1 MHNNEKI
8 GVGILTCNRKQN
20 CKVLFDCLASC
31 IKYKIIDELILVKN
45 REFEYDNFDFEH
57 IETNNIKYL
66 NVKEDVGVGY
76 CKNAA
81 FLHLLNKNCDH
92 IFLIEDDTII
102 KDPIVFAKYIDTA
115 KHFKMEHLV
124 FGYGSGGSELD
135 EFNENACAPICTIQY
150 KDQQLDFYHHI
161 QGAFT
166 YYTRKCLQY
175 IGLMDAN
182 NYVNVVEHIEHTY
195 RIIKAGYY
203 SMFWAFADIHNSKEY
218 LDHDHCGT
226 EYKTTIPRNN
236 ALYNRRVE
244 HAYAHFYDVYHI
256 NFYQIKFPSK
266 NDIYKF
272 MKERLH

>member
-8 GVGILTCNRKQN
+8 GVGILTCNRKRN

-135 EFNENACAPICTIQY
+135 EFNEKFNENFLKIYEQEIEKNLKSGLIILDDDNLKLTEKGRDLSNQVE
-150 KDQQLDFYHHI
+150 LDF
-161 QGAFT
+161 F
-166 YYTRKCLQY
+166 K
-175 IGLMDAN
+175 
-182 NYVNVVEHIEHTY
+182 
-195 RIIKAGYY
+195 
-203 SMFWAFADIHNSKEY
+203 
-218 LDHDHCGT
+218 
-226 EYKTTIPRNN
+226 
-236 ALYNRRVE
+236 
-244 HAYAHFYDVYHI
+244 
-256 NFYQIKFPSK
+256 
-266 NDIYKF
+266 
-272 MKERLH
+272 